1 MKKALNV
8 ILIVLMTL
16 TLAGVLAGAVLVAVE
31 YFGDG
36 SQGENESAT
45 DLRRLHA
52 EGTQI
57 KNEAGE
63 SVLLKAINAG
73 GLFIQEGWMSPTL
86 LSAEY
91 GNGVPDHIS
100 MLETLRS
107 RFGYE
112 RAKELTDIYE
122 ASFWREEDFD
132 NVKALG
138 FNAIRLPFAYFNLE
152 DENGELTEFD
162 ALDRFI
168 DGCDERDIY
177 VVLDLHGAY
186 GSQNGSDHSGSVEG
200 SFLFTNEE
208 NMSKTV
214 ELWETV
220 AARYRDRDIVAGYDL
235 LNEPS
240 GTFGY
245 TNVVQ
250 FSFYDRLY
258 EAVRKVDPDRM
269 LIMEAVWEAKDLP
282 DPANKLFG
290 WENVCYSYHNYCW
303 GEGENDFE
311 VQKAF
316 VDKKL
321 ADYAA
326 LSYDV
331 PKFVGEFT
339 CFGLKEGWEY
349 TLNAYEEAGISYAIW
364 TYKTVGDAGMG
375 NWGAYSKIMSDSEK
389 VDVLNDSYEEI
400 AAKWSSLG
408 TSGFTKTALY
418 AEFI

>member
-1 MKKALNV
+1 MKKALNI
-8 ILIVLMTL
+8 ILIALLTL
-16 TLAGVLAGAVLVAVE
+16 TVIGILAGAVYVAIG
-31 YFGDG
+31 YFKGDG
-36 SQGENESAT
+36 ALPAT
-45 DLRRLHA
+45 DTRRLHA
-52 EGTQI
+52 EGSEI
-57 KNEAGE
+57 KNAAGE
-63 SVLLKAINAG
+63 TVLLKAINAG

-86 LSAEY
+86 LSAEP
-91 GNGVPDHIS
+91 GVGVPDHIS

-122 ASFWREEDFD
+122 ASFWGEKDFD
-132 NVKALG
+132 NVKELG

-152 DENGELTEFD
+152 NAEGELTEFA

-168 DGCDERDIY
+168 DECDKRDIY
-177 VVLDLHGAY
+177 VILDLHGAY
-186 GSQNGSDHSGSVEG
+186 GSQNGNDHSGSVEG
-200 SFLFTNEE
+200 SYLFTDEE

-214 ELWETV
+214 KLWETV
-220 AARYRDRDIVAGYDL
+220 AARYRDRDIIAGYDL

-240 GTFGY
+240 GNFGY
-245 TNVVQ
+245 TNIVQ
-250 FSFYDRLY
+250 FTFYDRLY
-258 EAVRKVDPDRM
+258 EAVRKIDPDRM

-282 DPANKLFG
+282 DPGNKLYG

-303 GEGENDFE
+303 GEGETDFA

-326 LSYDV
+326 LSYEV

-349 TLNAYEEAGISYAIW
+349 TLNAYESAGISYAIW
-364 TYKTVGDAGMG
+364 TYKTVGDSGMG
-375 NWGAYSKIMSDSEK
+375 NWGAYSKLMTDAEK
-389 VDVLNDSYEEI
+389 VDVSNDSYEEI
-400 AAKWSSLG
+400 AAKWSSLD

-418 AEFI
+418 AEYL